1 MTVMATPAKRRRA
14 EMRRKLGPIALVVT
28 VLLTAP
34 IAKADQF
41 DFISDLDR
49 QGVYYGSVS
58 DMIEAGKL
66 ACAVLGNGGN
76 SEAVDAIG
84 WYLVNDRKFSPTE
97 AGLIV
102 RSAAQ
107 NMCQDTLRIL
117 NGYGAA
123 PVR

>member
-1 MTVMATPAKRRRA
+1 M
-14 EMRRKLGPIALVVT
+14 VT
-28 VLLTAP
+28 VLLIAP
-34 IAKADQF
+34 TTKADQF

-49 QGVYYGSVS
+49 QGVYYWSIS
-58 DMIEAGKL
+58 DMIDTGKL
-66 ACAVLGNGGN
+66 ACAVLRKGGN
-76 SEAVDAIG
+76 SEAVDALG
-84 WYLVNDRKFSPTE
+84 WYLVNDRKFSPTD